1 MKGSFKQ
8 SISGSCIL
16 PEDQVSTSFQLKTE
30 SPLRMFK
37 ILQLNFEKY
46 FSQFN
51 WSEEIVLIW
60 VLEKD
65 NRALWK
71 SKLAIKLMSVC

>member
-16 PEDQVSTSFQLKTE
+16 LEDQVSISFQLKTE
-30 SPLRMFK
+30 SPLRMF
-37 ILQLNFEKY
+37 LNFAIKFEKY

-60 VLEKD
+60 VLEKH
-65 NRALWK
+65 NRAL
-71 SKLAIKLMSVC
+71 

>member
-1 MKGSFKQ
+1 MKGFFKQ

-16 PEDQVSTSFQLKTE
+16 LEDQVSISFQLKTE

-51 WSEEIVLIW
+51 
-60 VLEKD
+60 
-65 NRALWK
+65 
-71 SKLAIKLMSVC
+71 